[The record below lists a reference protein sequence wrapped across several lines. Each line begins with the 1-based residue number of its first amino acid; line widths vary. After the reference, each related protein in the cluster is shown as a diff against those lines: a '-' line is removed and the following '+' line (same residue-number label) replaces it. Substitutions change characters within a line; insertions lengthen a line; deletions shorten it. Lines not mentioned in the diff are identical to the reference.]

1 MSWELVSGEGI
12 CQILSGYSGHFELA
26 SGHSRSN
33 IKVETAAKIELRHIE
48 IRATTEVVS
57 VALNVEPV

>member
-12 CQILSGYSGHFELA
+12 CQILSEYFELA